1 LNRRL
6 LLEAPVET
14 DDGAGGVTLLYDV
27 VTVLWAQVL
36 PLSATASVT
45 AGNAGATVRY
55 RIIVRARSDIR
66 EGIGNLAPGNCAEEE
81 EK

>member
-1 LNRRL
+1 MTGAGDLNRRL

-36 PLSATASVT
+36 PNTTTTPFAQH
-45 AGNAGATVRY
+45 G
-55 RIIVRARSDIR
+55 
-66 EGIGNLAPGNCAEEE
+66 
-81 EK
+81 